1 MKNKFPTIP
10 VLKQADY
17 IKTHKVPSIIRN
29 LASAL
34 VIKLQINPSR
44 SLACII
50 GNGNEQSNLDA
61 VETWI
66 MTEFGK
72 QAIEAMD
79 APLTQLA
86 DALQTHLHN
95 KLENWED

>member
-1 MKNKFPTIP
+1 MKNKLSTIP

-17 IKTHKVPSIIRN
+17 IKTDKVPSIIRN

-34 VIKLQINPSR
+34 IIKLQINPNK

-50 GNGNEQSNLDA
+50 GSGHEQSNLDA

-66 MTEFGK
+66 LTEIGK
-72 QAIEAMD
+72 HAIKTMD
-79 APLTQLA
+79 APLDQLA
-86 DALQTHLHN
+86 ESLQNYLRS
-95 KLENWED
+95 KLDQWED